1 MGRARIAAAAGAALA
16 LTLVLARPALADPV
30 TGTVTAPADDPS
42 YASPLRTGPIITGA
56 FDHGGPGIAT
66 VSLSAAR
73 DNGIGTSVTV
83 DCAKPPS
90 PSPVDCSNLNHVTFS
105 WTPDLPY
112 NGHYILTA
120 YATGKTDV
128 THRDAAPATL
138 TVRFALAVPPAAP
151 RALSARASGQDITLN
166 WTGNCEPDL
175 IGYVVSR
182 SSGGAARP
190 VGQVR
195 AGACN
200 DPVSYVDKGAAANG
214 YRYAV
219 QAVRDNGDEDA
230 RTAITSDPSVAG
242 PVSPPTTAPAKPAA
256 PSGTAAVARPGAPG
270 TAGAAKADP
279 QFARAGHIDLSGFDA
294 LRAQA
299 TLPAPDPGYS
309 NKLPFATGRPGAPPE
324 PLREL
329 GPAEGGLGGRRG
341 FLLSAAAGAL
351 LFVLALQLRWLA
363 ARVAEREGRGPV

>member
-1 MGRARIAAAAGAALA
+1 MYGRSGIHENVTWFRSEQSTGLGEGGLAQSTVTDAPMPLSRAADNETVAMPG
-16 LTLVLARPALADPV
+16 PPWSNEPV
-30 TGTVTAPADDPS
+30 MVGTVRS
-42 YASPLRTGPIITGA
+42 G
-56 FDHGGPGIAT
+56 
-66 VSLSAAR
+66 
-73 DNGIGTSVTV
+73 
-83 DCAKPPS
+83 
-90 PSPVDCSNLNHVTFS
+90 
-105 WTPDLPY
+105 
-112 NGHYILTA
+112 
-120 YATGKTDV
+120 
-128 THRDAAPATL
+128 
-138 TVRFALAVPPAAP
+138 
-151 RALSARASGQDITLN
+151 LSARASGQDITLN

-182 SSGGAARP
+182 SSGGVAHT

-230 RTAITSDPSVAG
+230 RTAITSDPSVTG

-256 PSGTAAVARPGAPG
+256 PAGTAAAGRPGTP
-270 TAGAAKADP
+270 GAAGPAAVDP

-294 LRAQA
+294 LRARA
-299 TLPAPDPGYS
+299 TVPTPDPGYS
-309 NKLPFATGRPGAPPE
+309 AKLPFAAGRPGAPPE

-341 FLLSAAAGAL
+341 FLLSSAAGVL

-363 ARVAEREGRGPV
+363 ARVAEQEGRGPL